1 MLPPREK
8 ANVYRLDRVA
18 PVKPADTPSAFV
30 ETHHLA
36 REYVVGPTTV
46 RALDGVSLRIDRGEF
61 VAVVGVSGSGKSTLL
76 HLLGAL
82 DSPSAGRVVVD
93 GEDLATLDPMGQA
106 LFRRRK
112 VGFVFQSFHLVPSLS
127 ALENVTLALTFQGTF
142 GRARQRDLA
151 MAALER
157 VGVAQR
163 AGHRPSELSGGEQ
176 QRVALAR
183 ALVHRPALLLADEP
197 TGNLDHT
204 TAGGVMERLRE
215 AQQQLGATVVLVT
228 HDEEFAR
235 QFARR
240 LVRLRDGRVTTEERG
255 GVA

>member
-1 MLPPREK
+1 M
-8 ANVYRLDRVA
+8 Y
-18 PVKPADTPSAFV
+18 PADPLPAFV
-30 ETHHLA
+30 ETRHLV
-36 REYVVGPTTV
+36 REYVLGPAAV
-46 RALDGVSLRIDRGEF
+46 RALDGVSVRIHRGEF
-61 VAVVGVSGSGKSTLL
+61 LAVVGVSGSGKSTLL

-82 DSPSAGRVVVD
+82 DSPSSGQVLVD

-112 VGFVFQSFHLVPSLS
+112 VGFVFQSFHLVPSLT

-142 GRARQRDLA
+142 GRARQRDLG

-157 VGVAQR
+157 LGVAQR

-197 TGNLDHT
+197 TGNLDHI

-215 AQQQLGATVVLVT
+215 AQEQLGATVVLVT
-228 HDEEFAR
+228 HDEELAR
-235 QFARR
+235 HFARR
-240 LVRLRDGRVTTEERG
+240 LVRLRDGRVMIEEAA